1 MEQTRYRK
9 IFITG
14 ALGFVGRA
22 LAARYRELGAQT
34 RGLDVR
40 ANPEANV
47 IAGDVARPEAW
58 QEHING
64 CDLVI
69 HTAAIVT
76 NNVSREEAWRVNVLG
91 TRRTLDAAIRAGAK
105 RFVHLSSL
113 AAMRFILD
121 DGADEASPVMPTG
134 NPYVD
139 TKIASEQTVLAAHA
153 AGEMNCTII
162 RPADIYGP
170 GSRPW
175 TIIPVQMIKK
185 GLFLLPAHGQGI
197 FRAIYIDDLVNGV
210 MLAAEKD
217 EGIGQI
223 FIIGGEKRLT
233 CETFFSYYYRMLGKG
248 SPRAMSSSSAIAIAE
263 IGRLI
268 FKLLGR
274 QTELGRG
281 AMEMLSKR
289 NTVSN
294 EKAHRLLGWQEQVTL
309 EEGMR
314 RTETWL
320 RAEGMLDESLNR
332 TRTSADER
340 GVFS

>member
-1 MEQTRYRK
+1 MENTKYRK
-9 IFITG
+9 VFITG
-14 ALGFVGRA
+14 ALGFVGQA
-22 LAARYRELGAQT
+22 LAAHYQKLGIET
-34 RGLDVR
+34 CGLDIH
-40 ANPEANV
+40 ANPSLGV
-47 IAGDVARPEAW
+47 VAGDVSKPEEW
-58 QEHING
+58 QETVNG

-91 TRRTLDAAIRAGAK
+91 TRRVLDAAIKAGAK
-105 RFVHLSSL
+105 RFVHVSSL

-121 DGADEASPVMPTG
+121 NQADEAAPVMPTG

-153 AGEMNCTII
+153 AGEIPCTII

-175 TIIPVQMIKK
+175 TVIPVQMIKK
-185 GLFLLPAHGQGI
+185 GLFLLPAHDKGV
-197 FRAIYIDDLVNGV
+197 FRAIYIDDLVSGV

-223 FIIGGEKRLT
+223 FIIGGEKAVT
-233 CETFFSYYYRMLGKG
+233 CETFFGHYYRMLGKG
-248 SPRAMSSSSAIAIAE
+248 TPRTMSTSTAVAIAE
-263 IGRLI
+263 IGRAV
-268 FKLLGR
+268 FTLLGR

-281 AMEMLSKR
+281 AMEMLSKKS
-289 NTVSN
+289 TVSN
-294 EKAHRLLGWQEQVTL
+294 EKAHNILGWQPQIDL

-314 RTETWL
+314 RTEAWL
-320 RAEGMLDESLNR
+320 REQKIL
-332 TRTSADER
+332 
-340 GVFS
+340 